1 MGADAE
7 EVKVRLKNLIYYFI
21 ELEFN
26 LKPIENHW
34 WVWILGEIL
43 YSSFKMIILGIDG
56 LTKHFKRAW
65 SYQVWSSSFVSLQL
79 DSEPLSVLYPE
90 TLNCIQFYFLGIH
103 TSIPL
108 GWKFFLSLWE
118 SNSHLSNWETDLT
131 RKQFFLGF
139 H

>member
-1 MGADAE
+1 
-7 EVKVRLKNLIYYFI
+7 
-21 ELEFN
+21 
-26 LKPIENHW
+26 
-34 WVWILGEIL
+34 
-43 YSSFKMIILGIDG
+43 MIILVIDG

-79 DSEPLSVLYPE
+79 DSEPLSSVLYPE

-118 SNSHLSNWETDLT
+118 SNSHLSSWSNKETVFPGLSLTLINGSYSPRMLLRPLVLPFSKDLRHCHIT
-131 RKQFFLGF
+131 NGLYDFLSCY
-139 H
+139 